1 MATIYISNAHKEV
14 AERLARNPTAIAEKP
29 IFSTYMH
36 LMVFAA
42 MVGYA
47 NGKNSS
53 VEAKNRGEEV
63 EDQVFERRG
72 LDGLVYLLALD
83 EKKDG
88 NILREDKVNECWR
101 LVERY
106 AEGGFEI
113 IQQWL
118 LDAPGDVDGVDAL
131 LSRVTEAA
139 ARKAKVVAEPLQP
152 EIDF

>member
-1 MATIYISNAHKEV
+1 MAIIYISNAHRDV

-36 LMVFAA
+36 LMAFAA

-47 NGKNSS
+47 NRKSLS
-53 VEAKNRGEEV
+53 VETKNRGAEI

-83 EKKDG
+83 ETEDG

-101 LVERY
+101 LVESY
-106 AEGGFEI
+106 AGG
-113 IQQWL
+113 
-118 LDAPGDVDGVDAL
+118 GV
-131 LSRVTEAA
+131 
-139 ARKAKVVAEPLQP
+139 
-152 EIDF
+152 

>member
-1 MATIYISNAHKEV
+1 MAIIYISNAHRDV
-14 AERLARNPTAIAEKP
+14 AERLARNPTAIAGKP

-36 LMVFAA
+36 LMAFAA

-47 NGKNSS
+47 NGRSLS
-53 VEAKNRGEEV
+53 VEAKNRGAEI

-101 LVERY
+101 LIESY

-139 ARKAKVVAEPLQP
+139 AEKAKVVAEPLQP
-152 EIDF
+152 QIDF

>member
-1 MATIYISNAHKEV
+1 MATIYISNAHKDV
-14 AERLARNPTAIAEKP
+14 AERLARNPTAIAGKP

-36 LMVFAA
+36 LTAFAA

-47 NGKNSS
+47 NGKSLS
-53 VEAKNRGEEV
+53 VEAKNRGAEI

-88 NILREDKVNECWR
+88 NILREDSVSECWR

-139 ARKAKVVAEPLQP
+139 AEKAKVVAEPLQP
-152 EIDF
+152 QIDF